1 MSAYEARRAARSAAI
16 LGTMKVGDRIPFC
29 VVEDEFRI
37 GEVPSAV
44 TSDTLVGMLW
54 VQDEGRVILLVSAQE
69 QRLLFS
75 LAVWLMT
82 WLPVHRELSPLQ
94 YAITELRRVA

>member
-16 LGTMKVGDRIPFC
+16 LGTMQVGDRIPFC

-37 GEVPSAV
+37 GEEPSVV

-54 VQDEGRVILLVSAQE
+54 VQGEGRVVLLVSAQE

-82 WLPVHRELSPLQ
+82 WLPIHPELSPLQ